1 MVFKGLYLHQEKIIN
16 LNKSWE
22 ATSFWP
28 YLANYW
34 PKGVFVGLVSL
45 RALKMSQNAH

>member
-1 MVFKGLYLHQEKIIN
+1 MIYGIEGIAFTPGKNNKFSLY
-16 LNKSWE
+16 SWE

-34 PKGVFVGLVSL
+34 PKDIFVGLVSL
-45 RALKMSQNAH
+45 HLR